1 MYQTFFKTLVAC
13 CEPLTKLNSII
24 NLSTYIVYSAGYC
37 QCHRMYVPF
46 AHIKKIIFELCLN
59 KTWHIFCLIFLL
71 YTHRHHRTVNC

>member
-37 QCHRMYVPF
+37 QCHRMYVC
-46 AHIKKIIFELCLN
+46 AICTHEKCLN
-59 KTWHIFCLIFLL
+59 C
-71 YTHRHHRTVNC
+71 V

>member
-24 NLSTYIVYSAGYC
+24 NLSTYIVYSAGYR

-46 AHIKKIIFELCLN
+46 AHMKKN
-59 KTWHIFCLIFLL
+59 
-71 YTHRHHRTVNC
+71 YV

>member
-37 QCHRMYVPF
+37 QCHRMYVC
-46 AHIKKIIFELCLN
+46 AICTHEKKLCLN
-59 KTWHIFCLIFLL
+59 C
-71 YTHRHHRTVNC
+71 V